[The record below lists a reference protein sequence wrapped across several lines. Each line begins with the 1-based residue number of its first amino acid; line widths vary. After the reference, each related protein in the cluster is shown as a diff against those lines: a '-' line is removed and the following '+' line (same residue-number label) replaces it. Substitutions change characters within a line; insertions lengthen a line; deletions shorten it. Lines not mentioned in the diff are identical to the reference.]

1 MKLIRAEQE
10 RMSLQIENENLSQ
23 ILALALSL
31 GGVSEA
37 EVIAKLEEK
46 NWKILQLEKKL
57 QNSGFCKNCK

>member
-46 NWKILQLEKKL
+46 N
-57 QNSGFCKNCK
+57 